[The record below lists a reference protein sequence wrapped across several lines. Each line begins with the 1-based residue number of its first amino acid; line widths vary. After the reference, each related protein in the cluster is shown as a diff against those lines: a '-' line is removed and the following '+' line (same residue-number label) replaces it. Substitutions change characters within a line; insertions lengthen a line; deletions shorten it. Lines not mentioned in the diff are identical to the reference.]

1 MFRWMAECPWTE
13 WDRPIGEGEPT
24 SSARPTPPEV
34 MAQRPSGL
42 FRLLDRPYLIA
53 CAIGGVALVALVAV
67 VAFVV
72 SSGAGGTQ
80 KALPPRGPVVA
91 APTITIPPAMPPADP
106 ATLPQ
111 SSTYTVV
118 NAAPLDLGPLAATDG
133 VVVHPRRE
141 VVVYAAPGG
150 APIARLGPHQI
161 GDTWLP
167 AIAQQPGW
175 VEVLLPSRPNAS
187 AGWLTETALDR
198 ATTPYLIQVHLRSF
212 GMELFKG
219 GQRLGN
225 WTVGIGKDSAPTPAG
240 RTFLLGS
247 FSDTAQRYSS
257 VILPLGTHSPTLD
270 SFGGGPG
277 TVAIHTW
284 PTANV
289 FGTRSSDGC
298 IRVPK
303 DALNQLTQVPLGTLV
318 IIDEN

>member
-1 MFRWMAECPWTE
+1 V
-13 WDRPIGEGEPT
+13 EGEPT

-42 FRLLDRPYLIA
+42 FRQLARPYLIA
-53 CAIGGVALVALVAV
+53 CAIGGVALVVLVLV
-67 VAFVV
+67 VMAFVAPP
-72 SSGAGGTQ
+72 GAVETPH
-80 KALPPRGPVVA
+80 ALPPSALVPGSVI
-91 APTITIPPAMPPADP
+91 APPAVNIPPAMPPADP
-106 ATLPQ
+106 TTLPQ
-111 SSTYTVV
+111 STTYTVV
-118 NAAPLDLGPLAATDG
+118 SSAPLDLGPLAATDG

-141 VVVYAAPGG
+141 IVVYAAPGG

-167 AIAQQPGW
+167 AIAAQPGW
-175 VEVLLPSRPNAS
+175 VEVLLPSRPNGS
-187 AGWLTETALDR
+187 AGWVTDTALDR
-198 ATTPYLIQVHLRSF
+198 AVTPYLIQVHLRSLT
-212 GMELFKG
+212 MELFKE

-225 WTVGIGKDSAPTPAG
+225 WTVGIGKDSAPTPPG

-318 IIDEN
+318 LIDQN